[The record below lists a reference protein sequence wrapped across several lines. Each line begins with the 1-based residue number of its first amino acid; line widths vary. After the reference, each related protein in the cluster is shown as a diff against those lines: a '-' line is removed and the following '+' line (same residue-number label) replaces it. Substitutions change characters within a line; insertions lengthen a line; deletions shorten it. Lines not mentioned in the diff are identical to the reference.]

1 MYNPFST
8 NIYEAERSNN
18 GEWFYQLFSS
28 DNVAIK
34 LKTEKER
41 LDAVLCNPAA
51 LKVFKLQCDLFSLGE
66 VRAVS
71 KGSSKI
77 RVNDPL
83 SNHLKRPNVY
93 QTQRQFLWDYMFWTM
108 LGTSYLYTSSKVL
121 NDNTS
126 QYFLDPTRFVWTEE
140 IINAMDKNIV
150 SKQRHNENMKM
161 SIEYFNLDGTW
172 TKYQLKDISTFFDL
186 SNGVG
191 NWFRGN
197 SSIDALY
204 KVISNSEK
212 ALDAKGVNLDF
223 SAKYFASGTHKED
236 DIYGTPMGD
245 AEKNS
250 IEKSFSK
257 NKPVHATKSNVTL
270 QRFVDDIAALKLDE
284 GYFAD
289 YFIIGG
295 MYNIPRDVLEA
306 NLAGS
311 TYENQEKA
319 RASFVDYCLRPK
331 GEDLM
336 NGLENVFGYDDK
348 NIDLHISWNHLSFM
362 QVVERDRAS
371 LKMSQL
377 ANLRQA
383 QEMMILTEEEVVARG
398 KEIMEY
404 EG

>member
-8 NIYEAERSNN
+8 NIYEAERYKN

-28 DNVAIK
+28 DNIAVK

-41 LDAVLCNPAA
+41 LDAVLNNPAA
-51 LKVFKLQCDLFSLGE
+51 LKVFKLQCDMFSLAE
-66 VRAVS
+66 VTAIS
-71 KGSSKI
+71 KGSNKI
-77 RVNDPL
+77 RLNDPL
-83 SNHLKRPNVY
+83 YSHLKSPNVY

-140 IINAMDKNIV
+140 IINALDKNII
-150 SKQRHNENMKM
+150 SKQSYNDNMKLT
-161 SIEYFNLDGTW
+161 IDYYNLDGTW
-172 TKYQLKDISTFFDL
+172 TKYQLKDICTFFDL

-197 SSIDALY
+197 SAVDALY
-204 KVISNSEK
+204 KVITNSEK
-212 ALDAKGVNLDF
+212 GLDAKGVNLDF

-257 NKPVHATKSNVTL
+257 KKPVHATKSNVTL

-295 MYNIPRDVLEA
+295 MYGIPRDVLEA

-319 RASFVDYCLRPK
+319 RASYVDYCLRPK

-336 NGLENVFGYDDK
+336 NGLEKIFGYDDR
-348 NIDLHISWNHLSFM
+348 NIDLHISWNHLGFM

-377 ANLRQA
+377 ANLNMA
-383 QEMMILTEEEVVARG
+383 KEMGALTNDEVVMRA
-398 KEIMEY
+398 KEIMQY
-404 EG
+404 E

>member
-8 NIYEAERSNN
+8 NIYEAERYKS

-28 DNVAIK
+28 DNIAVK

-41 LDAVLCNPAA
+41 LDAVLNNPAA
-51 LKVFKLQCDLFSLGE
+51 LKVFKLQCDMFSLAE
-66 VRAVS
+66 VTVVN
-71 KGSSKI
+71 SSGKLKE
-77 RVNDPL
+77 NDPL
-83 SNHLKRPNVY
+83 HKHLKRPNLY

-140 IINAMDKNIV
+140 LLNKMDKNII
-150 SKQRHNENMKM
+150 SKQSYNDNLKLT
-161 SIEYFNLDGTW
+161 IDYYNLDGTW
-172 TKYQLKDISTFFDL
+172 SKYQLKDIMPFFDL

-197 SSIDALY
+197 SAIDALY
-204 KVISNSEK
+204 KVIANSEK
-212 ALDAKGVNLDF
+212 GLDAKGINLDF
-223 SAKYFASGTHKED
+223 SAKYFASGTHKEE
-236 DIYGTPMGD
+236 DIYGSPMGD
-245 AEKNS
+245 IEKDS
-250 IEKSFSK
+250 IEKSFNK

-284 GYFAD
+284 GYFSD

-295 MYNIPRDVLEA
+295 MYGIPRDVLEA
-306 NLAGS
+306 NLTGS

-319 RASFVDYCLRPK
+319 RASYVDYCLRPK

-336 NGLENVFGYDDK
+336 NGLEKIFGYDER
-348 NIDLHISWNHLSFM
+348 NIDLHISWNHLGFM

-377 ANLRQA
+377 TNLNMA
-383 QEMMILTEEEVVARG
+383 KDMGVLTDDEVMQRA

-404 EG
+404 DS

>member
-8 NIYEAERSNN
+8 NIYEAERYKN

-28 DNVAIK
+28 DNIAVK
-34 LKTEKER
+34 LKTEKKR
-41 LDAVLCNPAA
+41 LNAVLNNPAA
-51 LKVFKLQCDLFSLGE
+51 LKVFKLQCDMFSLAE
-66 VRAVS
+66 ITAVS
-71 KGSSKI
+71 KSGKL
-77 RVNDPL
+77 RENDPL
-83 SNHLKRPNVY
+83 HKHLKRPNVY

-140 IINAMDKNIV
+140 LLNKMDKNII
-150 SKQRHNENMKM
+150 SKQSYNDNLKLT
-161 SIEYFNLDGTW
+161 IDYYNLDGTW
-172 TKYQLKDISTFFDL
+172 SKYQLKDIKPFFDL

-197 SSIDALY
+197 SAVDALY
-204 KVISNSEK
+204 KVITNSEK
-212 ALDAKGVNLDF
+212 GLDAKAVNLDF

-236 DIYGTPMGD
+236 DIYGSPMGD
-245 AEKNS
+245 TEKNS

-295 MYNIPRDVLEA
+295 MYGIPRDVLEA
-306 NLAGS
+306 NLTGS

-319 RASFVDYCLRPK
+319 RASYVDYCLRPK

-336 NGLENVFGYDDK
+336 NGLEQIFGYDER
-348 NIDLHISWNHLSFM
+348 NIDLHISWNHLGFM

-371 LKMSQL
+371 LKMSKL
-377 ANLRQA
+377 NNLNMA
-383 QEMMILTEEEVVARG
+383 KEMGVLTDEEVMMRA

-404 EG
+404 DS

>member
-1 MYNPFST
+1 MYNPFSN
-8 NIYEAERSNN
+8 NIHQAERNKN

-28 DNVAIK
+28 DNIAVK

-41 LDAVLCNPAA
+41 LDAVLNNPAA
-51 LKVFKLQCDLFSLGE
+51 LKVFKLQCDLFSLAE
-66 VRAVS
+66 VSVVN
-71 KGSSKI
+71 KGNNKI
-77 RVNDPL
+77 KSNDPL
-83 SNHLKRPNVY
+83 YSHLKRPNLY

-121 NDNTS
+121 NDNTI

-140 IINAMDKNIV
+140 IINALDKNIV
-150 SKQRHNENMKM
+150 SKKSYSNNMNM
-161 SIEYFNLDGTW
+161 YIDYYNLDGTW
-172 TKYQLKDISTFFDL
+172 SKYQLKDITTFFDL
-186 SNGVG
+186 SNGIG

-197 SSIDALY
+197 SAIDALY
-204 KVISNSEK
+204 KVITNSEK
-212 ALDAKGVNLDF
+212 GLDAKGINLDF
-223 SAKYFASGTHKED
+223 SAKYFATGTHKEED
-236 DIYGTPMGD
+236 VYGSPMTD
-245 AEKNS
+245 SEKNS
-250 IEKSFSK
+250 IEKSFKK
-257 NKPVHATKSNVTL
+257 NKTVHATKSNVTL

-295 MYNIPRDVLEA
+295 MYGIPRDVLEA
-306 NLAGS
+306 NLTGS

-336 NGLENVFGYDDK
+336 NGLENIFGYNDR
-348 NIDLHISWNHLSFM
+348 NIDLHISWSHLSFM

-371 LKMSQL
+371 LKASQL

-383 QEMMILTEEEVVARG
+383 QEMMILNGEEVIARG
-398 KEIMEY
+398 KEIMGY
-404 EG
+404 DG

>member
-8 NIYEAERSNN
+8 NIYEAERYKN

-28 DNVAIK
+28 DNIAVK

-41 LDAVLCNPAA
+41 LDAVLNNPAA
-51 LKVFKLQCDLFSLGE
+51 LKVFKLQCDMFSL
-66 VRAVS
+66 AKITAIS
-71 KGSSKI
+71 KGSNKI
-77 RVNDPL
+77 RPNDPL
-83 SNHLKRPNVY
+83 HKHLKRPNLY

-108 LGTSYLYTSSKVL
+108 LGTSYLYSSSKVL

-140 IINAMDKNIV
+140 LLNKMDKNIV
-150 SKQRHNENMKM
+150 SKQSYNDNLKLT
-161 SIEYFNLDGTW
+161 IDYYNLDGTW
-172 TKYQLKDISTFFDL
+172 SKYQLKDIKPFFDL

-197 SSIDALY
+197 SAVDALY
-204 KVISNSEK
+204 KVITNSEK
-212 ALDAKGVNLDF
+212 GLDAKSINLDF

-236 DIYGTPMGD
+236 DIYGSPMGD
-245 AEKNS
+245 TEKNS
-250 IEKSFSK
+250 IEKSFKK

-295 MYNIPRDVLEA
+295 MYGIPRDVLEA
-306 NLAGS
+306 NLTGS

-319 RASFVDYCLRPK
+319 RASYVDYCLRPK

-336 NGLENVFGYDDK
+336 NGLEQIFGYNER
-348 NIDLHISWNHLSFM
+348 NIDLHISWNHLGFM
-362 QVVERDRAS
+362 QVVEQDRAS

-377 ANLRQA
+377 ANLEKAQA
-383 QEMMILTEEEVVARG
+383 MGVLTDEEVMMRA

-404 EG
+404 DS

>member
-8 NIYEAERSNN
+8 NIYEAERYKS

-28 DNVAIK
+28 DNIAVK

-41 LDAVLCNPAA
+41 LDAVLNNPAA
-51 LKVFKLQCDLFSLGE
+51 LKVFKLQCDLFSLAE
-66 VRAVS
+66 VSAIS
-71 KGSSKI
+71 KGSNKI

-83 SNHLKRPNVY
+83 HNHLKRPNLY

-121 NDNTS
+121 NNNTN
-126 QYFLDPTRFVWTEE
+126 QYFLNPTRFVWTEE
-140 IINAMDKNIV
+140 IINALDKNII
-150 SKQRHNENMKM
+150 SKQSYNDNMKM
-161 SIEYFNLDGTW
+161 TIQYYNLDGTW
-172 TKYQLKDISTFFDL
+172 SKYQLKDITTFFDL

-197 SSIDALY
+197 SAIDALY

-212 ALDAKGVNLDF
+212 GLDAKGVNLDF

-236 DIYGTPMGD
+236 DIYGTPMGNT
-245 AEKNS
+245 EKES
-250 IEKSFSK
+250 IEKSFMK

-295 MYNIPRDVLEA
+295 MYGIPRDVLEA
-306 NLAGS
+306 NLTGS

-336 NGLENVFGYDDK
+336 NGLERIFGYDER

-383 QEMMILTEEEVVARG
+383 QEMMILNEEEVIARG
-398 KEIMEY
+398 KQIMEY
-404 EG
+404 E

>member
-1 MYNPFST
+1 MYNPFSN
-8 NIYEAERSNN
+8 NIHQAERNKN

-28 DNVAIK
+28 DNIAVK

-41 LDAVLCNPAA
+41 LDAVLNNPAA
-51 LKVFKLQCDLFSLGE
+51 LKVFKLQCDLFSLAE
-66 VRAVS
+66 VSVVN
-71 KGSSKI
+71 KGSNKI
-77 RVNDPL
+77 KSNDPL
-83 SNHLKRPNVY
+83 YNHLKRPNLY

-121 NDNTS
+121 NDNTI

-140 IINAMDKNIV
+140 IINALDKNIV
-150 SKQRHNENMKM
+150 SKKSYSNNMNM
-161 SIEYFNLDGTW
+161 YIDYYNLDGTW
-172 TKYQLKDISTFFDL
+172 SKYQLKDITTFFDL
-186 SNGVG
+186 SNGIG

-197 SSIDALY
+197 SAIDALY
-204 KVISNSEK
+204 KVITNSEK
-212 ALDAKGVNLDF
+212 GLDAKGINLDF
-223 SAKYFASGTHKED
+223 SAKYFATGTHKEED
-236 DIYGTPMGD
+236 VYGSPMTD
-245 AEKNS
+245 SEKNS
-250 IEKSFSK
+250 IEKSFKK
-257 NKPVHATKSNVTL
+257 NKAVHATKSNVTL

-295 MYNIPRDVLEA
+295 MYGIPRDVLEA
-306 NLAGS
+306 NLNGS

-336 NGLENVFGYDDK
+336 NGLENIFGYNDR
-348 NIDLHISWNHLSFM
+348 NIDLHISWSHLSFM

-371 LKMSQL
+371 LKASQL

-383 QEMMILTEEEVVARG
+383 QEMMILNGEEVIARG
-398 KEIMEY
+398 KEIMGY
-404 EG
+404 DG